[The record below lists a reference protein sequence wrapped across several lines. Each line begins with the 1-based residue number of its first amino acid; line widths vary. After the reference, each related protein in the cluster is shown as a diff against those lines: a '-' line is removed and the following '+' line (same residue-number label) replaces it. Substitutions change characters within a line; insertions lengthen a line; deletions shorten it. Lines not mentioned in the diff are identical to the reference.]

1 MTQQEG
7 KLEDDPL
14 SACPASPMAPGK
26 AVVSGKAFVQN
37 WEDCLRKAEQEALQ
51 GWRTYESAAGVLER
65 QEWGAAG
72 TRLGHQETHAATAAH
87 T

>member
-1 MTQQEG
+1 
-7 KLEDDPL
+7 
-14 SACPASPMAPGK
+14 MAPGK

-37 WEDCLRKAEQEALQ
+37 WEDCLREAEQEALR
-51 GWRTYESAAGVLER
+51 GWRTYESVAGVLKRREG
-65 QEWGAAG
+65 GAAG